1 MASRTDDI
9 AVAQR
14 VLDHIARGTTDAG
27 AEVWREPVANYLSG
41 DRYSAE
47 IALLRRTAVPF
58 CPSAALPGKGS
69 YLAREAAGVPILA
82 VRGADGKVRAFRN
95 ACRHRGAQVA
105 QGEGCAK
112 SFVCPYH
119 AWTYELDGRLRHVPH
134 EDGFPGLD
142 KGAHGLVPVSV
153 QERLGVIF
161 INQDG
166 SESTTDPI
174 PALLAPGREI
184 IGYRETELEANWKI
198 FLESFIEGYHIR
210 YTHPESFYP
219 YGFDNLNVIDLY
231 GRSGRIT
238 YPFRRIRKLEQVEPA
253 KRRVQGL
260 LTYVY
265 HVFPNALVTILSR
278 HTNLVVLEPLA
289 PGRTRQHSW
298 TVAND
303 AGEEALAE
311 AKRDQAFV
319 GSTGALEDRAVVESI
334 QRGLKANANQA
345 FTFGRYEPLIGHFHR
360 TLDAALAASPRTA
373 RRSGSVPRDR
383 IRGS

>member
-1 MASRTDDI
+1 MGDGADDLS
-9 AVAQR
+9 VAQR

-27 AEVWREPVANYLSG
+27 SEVWREPVANYLS
-41 DRYSAE
+41 DERFAAE
-47 IALLRRTAVPF
+47 LALLRRTEVPF
-58 CPSAALPGKGS
+58 CPSSALQEEGS

-82 VRGADGKVRAFRN
+82 VRGADGVVRAFRN

-105 QGEGCAK
+105 KGEGCAK

-142 KGAHGLVPVSV
+142 KQAHGLVPVQC
-153 QERLGVIF
+153 QERLGLIF
-161 INQDG
+161 INQDS
-166 SESTTDPI
+166 SETVGDSLPE
-174 PALLAPGREI
+174 LLAPGREV
-184 IGYRETELEANWKI
+184 IGCRESELEVNWKI
-198 FLESFIEGYHIR
+198 FLEGFIEGYHIR

-238 YPFRRIRKLEQVEPA
+238 YPFRRIRKLEKVAPA
-253 KRRVQGL
+253 ERRVEGL

-289 PGRTRQHSW
+289 PGRTRQLTW
-298 TVAND
+298 TIAND
-303 AGEEALAE
+303 PGEEALAE
-311 AKRDQAFV
+311 ARRDQAFV
-319 GSTGALEDRAVVESI
+319 GNTGALEDRAVVESI

-345 FTFGRYEPLIGHFHR
+345 FTFGKYEPLIVHFHR
-360 TLDAALAASPRTA
+360 TLDDALGA
-373 RRSGSVPRDR
+373 
-383 IRGS
+383 